1 MEGATGRRLLVTI
14 GDYHVHTSFSI
25 DCNEPMENQ
34 CRAAIAAGI
43 TEIAFTE
50 HVDHDSCDEESR
62 EKYDYAGYSAEIDR
76 CRELFGDQLTILK
89 AAEVDWNCSIATD
102 VEAFLAKHRFDFI
115 IGSVHN
121 LDHRYV
127 GFDTLESFGGPR
139 RMYDDYLDQVEGMV
153 LTGFPCVVGHC
164 DLPRRY
170 HHVSPLEAEPFHFE
184 ERLRHIFRLAAERG
198 VGFEVNT
205 SGLRRG
211 NGVTFPEPAVIAW
224 FVEEG
229 GEVVTIGS
237 DSHKAADT
245 GHSIIE
251 IERQL
256 AELGIDWRYSW
267 AHGHAERVPLAS
279 VAR

>member
-1 MEGATGRRLLVTI
+1 MTI
-14 GDYHVHTSFSI
+14 GDYHVHSTFSI
-25 DCNEPMENQ
+25 DCQEEMENQ

-50 HVDHDSCDEESR
+50 HVDHDACDAESR
-62 EKYDYAGYSAEIDR
+62 EHYNYVAYSAEIER
-76 CRELFGDQLTILK
+76 CRELFGEQLTILK
-89 AAEVDWNCSIATD
+89 AAEIDWNDTVAAD
-102 VEAFLAKHRFDFI
+102 VQEFLAGHEFDFI

-139 RMYDDYLDQVEGMV
+139 KMYEDYLQQVEGLV
-153 LTGFPCVVGHC
+153 STGFPCVIGHC

-170 HHVSPLEAEPFHFE
+170 HNVSPLEVDPEYFE

-205 SGLRRG
+205 SGLRRDI
-211 NGVTFPEPAVIAW
+211 GVTFPEPAVIAW
-224 FVEEG
+224 FIEEG
-229 GEVVTIGS
+229 GEIVTIGS
-237 DSHKAADT
+237 DSHKATDT
-245 GHSIIE
+245 GHSIVE

-267 AHGHAERVPLAS
+267 ASGKAERVPLS
-279 VAR
+279 VVTG

>member
-1 MEGATGRRLLVTI
+1 MAI
-14 GDYHVHTSFSI
+14 GDYHVHTRFSI
-25 DCNEPMENQ
+25 DSNEEMENQ

-50 HVDHDSCDEESR
+50 HVDHDTCDAESR
-62 EKYDYAGYSAEIDR
+62 EVYDFGGYSAEIER
-76 CRELFGDQLTILK
+76 CRGLFGNQLTIMK
-89 AAEVDWNCSIATD
+89 AAEVDWNDSIATE
-102 VEAFLAKHRFDFI
+102 VEEFLAGHEFDFI

-127 GFDTLESFGGPR
+127 GFDTVESFGGAR
-139 RMYDDYLDQVEGMV
+139 KMYDDYLRQIEGLV
-153 LTGFPCVVGHC
+153 STGFPCVIGHC

-170 HHVSPLEAEPFHFE
+170 HHVSPLEVDPEHFE

-211 NGVTFPEPAVIAW
+211 NGVTFPEPAVIGW

-245 GHSIIE
+245 GHSIVE

-256 AELGIDWRYSW
+256 TDLGIDWRYSW
-267 AHGHAERVPLAS
+267 ANGRAEQVPLSGAEG
-279 VAR
+279 